1 MRPPP
6 VSLSVMAGLD
16 PAIHTRPAYPAGHSQ
31 RRPLRWS
38 WPGLTRRSRFPSW
51 PGLTRPSMGMD
62 SRVQPA
68 NDGRGVA
75 RRAALRPLI
84 TRVRPLKQLRLS
96 WRSRFLSW
104 PGLTRPATGIDS
116 RVQPANDGWGVARR
130 AALRPLIT
138 RVRPLKQFRLSRR
151 SRFLSWPGLT
161 RPATGMDSR
170 IQPANDGWGVA
181 HRVALRPLITRVRP
195 LKQLRLSWRSR
206 FPSWPG
212 LTRPATGMDSRVQ
225 PANDGWGVAR
235 RRAALR
241 PLITRVRPL
250 KQFRLS
256 WRSRFLSWP
265 GLTRPSIW
273 PRLGMTDHRV
283 TLFSEPDTVT
293 MKRSIIEARH
303 ARGGAGGTAQ
313 P

>member
-96 WRSRFLSW
+96 WRSRFPSW

-116 RVQPANDGWGVARR
+116 RVQPANDGWGVA
-130 AALRPLIT
+130 
-138 RVRPLKQFRLSRR
+138 
-151 SRFLSWPGLT
+151 
-161 RPATGMDSR
+161 
-170 IQPANDGWGVA
+170 
-181 HRVALRPLITRVRP
+181 
-195 LKQLRLSWRSR
+195 
-206 FPSWPG
+206 
-212 LTRPATGMDSRVQ
+212 
-225 PANDGWGVAR
+225 